1 MYVCI
6 RFHNY
11 LCTHFPE
18 DKMKS
23 SRTGRGQLFEA
34 EVKAEDKI
42 LASRPAWPRGLNIT
56 GELYSRVCCEMYLL
70 YDID

>member
-1 MYVCI
+1 
-6 RFHNY
+6 
-11 LCTHFPE
+11 
-18 DKMKS
+18 MKS